1 MNKKFTARIL
11 SMLMAML
18 MLVSM
23 LPTSVFAAPASD
35 IPANM
40 LDNVYLDALEYTGYK
55 VQAQKNDGTI
65 FKKYSGGATAYLSKI
80 SYGLNKY
87 GTETVT
93 KSGTATG
100 LAPDIAGF
108 ESSGL
113 CCASYV
119 SYVYYNYLPNIAG
132 IDTSNVAKP
141 SNPRSASSY
150 NTAANAWVN
159 AGTARR
165 ISFSQNSDGSSFRPS
180 EEIPI
185 GSLIVFKHIPTG
197 DIAHVAIYA
206 GYYNGIHFVTHV
218 GNDRGPEFSTIEG
231 MSKGDY
237 PEAVVQIAVP
247 QFVEESG
254 KIEVYKKD
262 PNGKNLSG
270 AYFLAT
276 NTETGEEYGIGPTNS
291 NGYASLPRH
300 WDTVRA
306 TIWLR

>member
-1 MNKKFTARIL
+1 MTQRTKL
-11 SMLMAML
+11 SSRFLSLFLAML
-18 MLVSM
+18 MIVSM
-23 LPTSVFAAPASD
+23 IPATVFAAPASD
-35 IPANM
+35 IPDEM
-40 LDNVYLDALEYTGYK
+40 LDNVYLDALAYTGYQ

-65 FKKYSGGATAYLSKI
+65 YKTYGSRASAYGSDI
-80 SYGLNKY
+80 SYGLTKY

-132 IDTSNVAKP
+132 IDTSDVAKP

-150 NTAANAWVN
+150 NTAANAWIN

-185 GSLIVFKHIPTG
+185 GSLMV
-197 DIAHVAIYA
+197 
-206 GYYNGIHFVTHV
+206 
-218 GNDRGPEFSTIEG
+218 
-231 MSKGDY
+231 
-237 PEAVVQIAVP
+237 
-247 QFVEESG
+247 
-254 KIEVYKKD
+254 
-262 PNGKNLSG
+262 
-270 AYFLAT
+270 
-276 NTETGEEYGIGPTNS
+276 
-291 NGYASLPRH
+291 SLYI
-300 WDTVRA
+300 VRA
-306 TIWLR
+306 KPSKSFLPSMAFRIAGSIPSVFTTSSMMR

>member
-100 LAPDIAGF
+100 LAPDIVEF
-108 ESSGL
+108 EGSGL
-113 CCASYV
+113 CCVLQLSAQHCGHWHQQR
-119 SYVYYNYLPNIAG
+119 N
-132 IDTSNVAKP
+132 P
-141 SNPRSASSY
+141 SIQSAH
-150 NTAANAWVN
+150 
-159 AGTARR
+159 R
-165 ISFSQNSDGSSFRPS
+165 
-180 EEIPI
+180 
-185 GSLIVFKHIPTG
+185 
-197 DIAHVAIYA
+197 
-206 GYYNGIHFVTHV
+206 NGIQRCCECV
-218 GNDRGPEFSTIEG
+218 GQCRNGTPHQLQPECER
-231 MSKGDY
+231 K
-237 PEAVVQIAVP
+237 
-247 QFVEESG
+247 
-254 KIEVYKKD
+254 
-262 PNGKNLSG
+262 
-270 AYFLAT
+270 
-276 NTETGEEYGIGPTNS
+276 
-291 NGYASLPRH
+291 
-300 WDTVRA
+300 
-306 TIWLR
+306 